1 MSFNRK
7 FFGNNEWKIGQT
19 SSWGKM
25 FSKISNLVIDMSQ
38 ESFSVTG
45 GQLDKRSISTW
56 NDYLDI
62 LSMEEAVKQSS
73 VDQGLN
79 LIPLGIYDPVQDA
92 ATHLEV
98 TMLKVTDKHL
108 RFSAMEFP
116 DYEDDLRFSVVVNQM
131 KLAFMFPH
139 KLVPENILD
148 NGIALRGEATEAKR
162 TAL

>member
-1 MSFNRK
+1 
-7 FFGNNEWKIGQT
+7 
-19 SSWGKM
+19 M
-25 FSKISNLVIDMSQ
+25 FSKISNLVIDMSK

-45 GQLDKRSISTW
+45 GLLNKRTISTW
-56 NDYLDI
+56 NDYLEV

-79 LIPLGIYDPVQDA
+79 LIPLGIYEPVQDA

-98 TMLKVTDKHL
+98 SMLKVTDKHL

-131 KLAFMFPH
+131 KLAFMFPN
-139 KLVPENILD
+139 KMVPENIM
-148 NGIALRGEATEAKR
+148 NNEVALRGDFTD
-162 TAL
+162 T